1 MAQIRLTTT
10 GTIATVTIGDLGNVE
25 FVHPTNNFV
34 IYDTSVGQTEFLLE
48 DIKNSN
54 DLQQAV
60 TNGEIN
66 LTTDTGSSIAN
77 VSSVEFAIDS
87 SLISTRLSVTPTAG
101 MELLVN
107 DSGTLK
113 KTDASNFLG
122 GGSSSQLIQ
131 NIITPPTITGD
142 THNYNPTGFSTAD
155 MIRLESTDSIYEITG
170 FLAPSAGDNRIIR
183 INNISGNKDLK
194 FAHNNSGSLA
204 ANRILMR
211 DNRDK
216 AIKENETAIF
226 WYDHISNRWRPLNRI
241 G

>member
-10 GTIATVTIGDLGNVE
+10 GTPTTVIIGDLGNVE
-25 FVHPTNNFV
+25 FTHPTTNFV
-34 IYDTSVGQTEFLLE
+34 IYDTAVGQTEFLLE

-54 DLQQAV
+54 DLQQAIV
-60 TNGEIN
+60 NGEIT
-66 LTTDTGSSIAN
+66 LTTDTGSSVTN

-87 SLISTRLSVTPTAG
+87 SLISTRLLVTPTAG

-142 THNYNPTGFSTAD
+142 THNYNPTGFATAD
-155 MIRLESTDSIYEITG
+155 MIRLESNSSSHDITG
-170 FLAPSAGDNRIIR
+170 FVAPSAGDNRIIR
-183 INNISGNKDLK
+183 INNISTHRDLK
-194 FAHNNSGSLA
+194 FAHNDSGSVA

>member
-10 GTIATVTIGDLGNVE
+10 GTLATVTIGDLGNVE
-25 FVHPTNNFV
+25 FVHPTSNFV
-34 IYDTSVGQTEFLLE
+34 IYDTAVGQTEFLLE

-54 DLQQAV
+54 DLQQAI

-66 LTTDTGSSIAN
+66 LTTDTGSPVTN

-87 SLISTRLSVTPTAG
+87 SLISTRPSVTPTSG

-113 KTDASNFLG
+113 KADASNFL

-131 NIITPPTITGD
+131 NIITPPTITSD
-142 THNYNPTGFSTAD
+142 THNYNPTGFATAD
-155 MIRLESTDSIYEITG
+155 MIRLESNNSSHEITG
-170 FLAPSAGDNRIIR
+170 FVAPSAGDNRIIR
-183 INNISGNKDLK
+183 INNISTHRDLK
-194 FAHNNSGSLA
+194 FAHNDSGSLA
-204 ANRILMR
+204 ANRILLR

-216 AIKENETAIF
+216 AIKENETAVF
-226 WYDHISNRWRPLNRI
+226 WYDHISSRWRPLNRI